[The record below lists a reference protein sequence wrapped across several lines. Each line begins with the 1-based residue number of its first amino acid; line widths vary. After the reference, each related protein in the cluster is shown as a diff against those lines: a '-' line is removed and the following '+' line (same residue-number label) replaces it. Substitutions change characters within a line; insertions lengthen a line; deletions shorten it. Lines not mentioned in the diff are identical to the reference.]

1 MTHLDFI
8 KLVQRR
14 LKVVDDGIVGP
25 KTIAALDQALP
36 PNSVP
41 DEVAGSEPPVDERS
55 EKNIATLHP
64 RLRDKARALV
74 RLSANA
80 GITIK
85 VISGTRSYEEQ
96 AALYAKGRT
105 APGPEVTN
113 ARPGYS
119 WHNFGTAFDVGLFE
133 GSAYVG
139 DSPKYREVGK
149 IGKSLGLE
157 WGGDW
162 TGFKDFPHLQ
172 ETGGKTLAEARALH
186 AQGKSVLD

>member
-1 MTHLDFI
+1 MTSIDFT

-14 LKVVDDGIVGP
+14 LNVSADGIVGP
-25 KTIAALDQALP
+25 KTLAALDQALP
-36 PNSVP
+36 PNSTP
-41 DEVAGSEPPVDERS
+41 DEAVGGAEPPVDERS

-74 RLSANA
+74 RLSANQ

-105 APGPEVTN
+105 APGPKVTN
-113 ARPGYS
+113 AKPGDS
-119 WHNFGTAFDVGLFE
+119 WHQHSVAWDIGVWENGT
-133 GSAYVG
+133 YVG
-139 DSPKYREVGK
+139 DSPKYRQVGE
-149 IGKSLGLE
+149 IGESLGLE
-157 WGGDW
+157 WGGRWKFVDL
-162 TGFKDFPHLQ
+162 PHFQ
-172 ETGGKTLAEARALH
+172 DTGGKTIAQAKALH